1 MRKENEQLI
10 IDSVNE
16 LDVHYLVSDVL
27 HRELEDNTTEFG
39 GIAFVGQTV
48 SDFISASDS
57 ELTESSTV
65 RELNKVLKECGI
77 KELGLID
84 TVDSVLRVWE
94 EENDT
99 YTFISYTLMKIN
111 LEQDYPEWF
120 VEEPPHIN
128 KEDYVYIKDNNGTIE
143 SISMEQMTNY
153 VRKEFKKNYPD
164 VQLIPCC
171 DFIELNV
178 MDY

>member
-10 IDSVNE
+10 IDSINE
-16 LDVHYLVSDVL
+16 LDGHYLVSDVL
-27 HRELEDNTTEFG
+27 HRKLEDNTTG
-39 GIAFVGQTV
+39 FVGQTV
-48 SDFISASDS
+48 SDFLSASDS

-65 RELNKVLKECGI
+65 RDLNKVLKECGI

-84 TVDSVLRVWE
+84 TVDIVLSVWE

-99 YTFISYTLMKIN
+99 YTFISYELMKIN

-120 VEEPPHIN
+120 VEEPPHMN
-128 KEDYVYIKDNNGTIE
+128 KEDYVYIKDNSTIE
-143 SISMEQMTNY
+143 SISMEDMTNY
-153 VRKEFKKNYPD
+153 VRKEFKKNYPN

>member
-10 IDSVNE
+10 IDSINE

-27 HRELEDNTTEFG
+27 HRKLEDNTTECNK
-39 GIAFVGQTV
+39 IAFVGQTV

-65 RELNKVLKECGI
+65 RELNNALKECGI

-99 YTFISYTLMKIN
+99 YTFISYALMKIN
-111 LEQDYPEWF
+111 LEQDYPEGF
-120 VEEPPHIN
+120 FNEPPHIN
-128 KEDYVYIKDNNGTIE
+128 KEDYVYIKDNTIE
-143 SISMEQMTNY
+143 SISMEDMTNY
-153 VRKEFKKNYPD
+153 VRKEFKKNYPNI
-164 VQLIPCC
+164 QLIPCC